1 MLEFNLTLARAAK
14 NSPFALLA
22 FCPSLKFSIFSLIG
36 FCACREFPSARA
48 AGQPGR
54 IGNGSSVF
62 CAAQLV
68 PCSSRCAL
76 HAVVRAPLPLIC
88 LLPFTTTHRES
99 ERLLTRFSHRQQAL
113 IHRLTSAKRA
123 FPDRRIFQKERK
135 KETIQKRLSA
145 AFVSNFNN

>member
-1 MLEFNLTLARAAK
+1 LTLARAAK

-36 FCACREFPSARA
+36 FCACREFASARA
-48 AGQPGR
+48 SLEGWER
-54 IGNGSSVF
+54 IGIGNGNGSSVF

-76 HAVVRAPLPLIC
+76 HAVVRAPLTLIC